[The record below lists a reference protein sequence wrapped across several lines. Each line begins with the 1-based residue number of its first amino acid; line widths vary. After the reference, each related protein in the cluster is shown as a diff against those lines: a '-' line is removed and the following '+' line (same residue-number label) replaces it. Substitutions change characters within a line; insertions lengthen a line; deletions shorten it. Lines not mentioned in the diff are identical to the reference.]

1 MLHDENEHLIEDD
14 EQNSF
19 LYWGPPISQEWKSL
33 NIDQKTMGISNVP
46 CKPSG
51 IAIILKEP
59 GNAKGDK
66 VTKMFP
72 KNGGIG
78 KAGYEAPYESLN
90 VAYNHEWWT
99 CLGDEEKKSTHIK
112 NCCDGDKNGRYKG
125 RCTLYRNYFR
135 KLCSLVLSTIDAA
148 SDDSAFLANIYLA
161 NIYYPSEPSTVGF
174 TNASPSYRNMD
185 ETEKVAR
192 FLSLIDW
199 MKNNSVEKHEANIG
213 EELEYVFVQKDLYEL
228 LQKHFN
234 IRESSSYP
242 YISYSNGD
250 QYAFYFERLG
260 IWIISTYHPLARR
273 KLSLEASE
281 QNIKNIKSKN

>member
-1 MLHDENEHLIEDD
+1 
-14 EQNSF
+14 
-19 LYWGPPISQEWKSL
+19 
-33 NIDQKTMGISNVP
+33 MGISNVP